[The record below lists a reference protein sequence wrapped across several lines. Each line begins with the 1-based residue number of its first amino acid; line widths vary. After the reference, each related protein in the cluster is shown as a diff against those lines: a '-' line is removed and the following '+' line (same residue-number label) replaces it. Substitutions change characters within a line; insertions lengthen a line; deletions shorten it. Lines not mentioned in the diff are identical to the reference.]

1 MTARAC
7 LALLVIATVVSCG
20 QRNSV
25 QRADAPIEL
34 PFKAKLSKGEAR
46 GFSVSVDNEGKDLE
60 EVRESVR
67 FEATKYCLGTF
78 GGSDADW
85 VIDPATNDW
94 AFNQDGSR
102 LIFNGECT
110 AR

>member
-1 MTARAC
+1 MILRGALMIVLVASVAAC
-7 LALLVIATVVSCG
+7 GA
-20 QRNSV
+20 RNSV

-34 PFKAKLSKGEAR
+34 PFKAKLSKGDAQD
-46 GFSVSVDNEGKDLE
+46 FSISVDNKGKGLD

-78 GGSDADW
+78 GGSDAEW
-85 VIDPATNDW
+85 KIDPATNDW

-102 LIFNGECT
+102 LIFNGECI